1 VKPALLLLL
10 ALAALGLPRLAMAA
24 SRVVLLR
31 SGSGDALGRQA
42 ETLLAAELRASG
54 FEVVIRE
61 RAPGLD
67 LRADIDGT
75 AGALHPIA
83 VLAIAA
89 TTGAAAEIWLSDRVT
104 GKLVIRRI
112 EAGADGDPAASLALR
127 AVELLRGSLLEITFD
142 QPAPAPAPRPAPPP
156 DVARFVATTAPGHRT
171 WFVEGLGLSLGGA
184 VFGTPAAAGVTYAPA
199 LRLSYGGRRSFCLR
213 LSVVGPGSVGDAPVH
228 DGPSLLGTAHLHQ
241 ELALLELVRAFRRD
255 TRLQPFVSLGAGLH
269 QLRVT
274 GTGGSPI
281 FPDRR
286 GRSLGPVA
294 GGGLGAALRLGN
306 RAALVLEANLLASR
320 PTEITVAGLR
330 AARVGPLT
338 MVGGAGLMTGF

>member
-1 VKPALLLLL
+1 MKPALLILL
-10 ALAALGLPRLAMAA
+10 ALALSLPRPAAAA

-31 SGSGDALGRQA
+31 SGNGDALGRQA

-54 FEVVIRE
+54 FEVVTRE

-67 LRADIDGT
+67 LRADMDGA
-75 AGALHPIA
+75 AGALRPIA
-83 VLAIAA
+83 VLTIAA

-112 EAGADGDPAASLALR
+112 EAGGDGDPAASLALR
-127 AVELLRGSLLEITFD
+127 AVELLRGSLLEITVD
-142 QPAPAPAPRPAPPP
+142 PPSPAPAPRPAPPP
-156 DVARFVATTAPGHRT
+156 DVARFVATTSAGHRA

-184 VFGTPAAAGVTYAPA
+184 LFGTPRAAGVTYAPA

-241 ELALLELVRAFRRD
+241 ELALLELVRAFRPD
-255 TRLQPFVSLGAGLH
+255 TRLQPFASVGGGAH

-274 GTGGSPI
+274 GTGGSPV
-281 FPDRR
+281 FPDRQ
-286 GRSLGPVA
+286 GRRLSAVVT
-294 GGGLGAALRLGN
+294 GGLGLALRLGN
-306 RAALVLEANLLASR
+306 RAALVLEGTLLAGR

-338 MVGGAGLMTGF
+338 FVGGAGLMTGF